1 MSKVISEKVQE
12 SNPAEVIKQVEIK
25 HTRTMKDASGSD
37 VVVVD
42 HVEVKNVDDAI
53 SQSEKD
59 KARRKSF
66 KARHAKNIAK
76 GKCSAAYWAD
86 KVKW

>member
-25 HTRTMKDASGSD
+25 HTRTMKDASGND

-42 HVEVKNVDDAI
+42 HIEVKSVDDAI

-59 KARRKSF
+59 KARLE
-66 KARHAKNIAK
+66 AQLAEVTAELADYIAIRD
-76 GKCSAAYWAD
+76 AE
-86 KVKW
+86 

>member
-1 MSKVISEKVQE
+1 MAKVIAEKVQE

-25 HTRTMKDASGSD
+25 HTRTMKDASGND

-42 HVEVKNVDDAI
+42 NIEIKSVDDAI

-59 KARRKSF
+59 KARLE
-66 KARHAKNIAK
+66 AQLAEVTAELADYIAIRD
-76 GKCSAAYWAD
+76 AE
-86 KVKW
+86 